1 MLKVQL
7 KVLQIS
13 YIVTLVK
20 ILIFNFLHVFFL
32 LFGSFDFV
40 KSVGVEIFAI
50 RLQGGQEA
58 TAKVLKH
65 VAGNGPIYIRAR
77 QSIERN
83 DEVSYLKVL
92 HLQLLDIHCNK
103 NNLSNTHCLLHVSCC
118 TWR

>member
-1 MLKVQL
+1 M
-7 KVLQIS
+7 
-13 YIVTLVK
+13 
-20 ILIFNFLHVFFL
+20 FFFL